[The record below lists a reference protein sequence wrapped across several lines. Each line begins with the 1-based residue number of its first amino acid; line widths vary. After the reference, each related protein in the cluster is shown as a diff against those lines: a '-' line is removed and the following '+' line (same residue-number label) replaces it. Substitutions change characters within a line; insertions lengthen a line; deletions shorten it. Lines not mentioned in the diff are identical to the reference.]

1 MRDDLI
7 VFVTEKGRKMAG
19 ARFANYMRPLI
30 DALRELGNSGTPSE
44 VRDTI
49 AKNLELT
56 DGQIEEQ
63 NKSGASR
70 FHNDL
75 HWARYYLAKEGYLD
89 SSTRGVWSLT
99 EKGIKSNLTPQ
110 KAQEIAKKVHRDD
123 KLGGKAPT
131 DSDEDELPAPS
142 DSSESPT
149 GNHRTVLLD
158 IMKQMTPNSFEKLCQ
173 RLLRESGFQQVQVT
187 GRSGDGGIDG
197 RGLLKINPLMSIHV
211 LFQCKR
217 YKGSVG
223 SEAIRNFR
231 GSMTGR
237 TDKGIFITTGTFTED
252 AKREAL
258 REGAPPIE
266 LVDADNLV
274 EMFEKLG
281 LGLTPKIAY
290 EIDEEF
296 FNEFS

>member
-1 MRDDLI
+1 M
-7 VFVTEKGRKMAG
+7 G
-19 ARFANYMRPLI
+19 PLI

-49 AKNLELT
+49 AKTLKLT
-56 DGQIEEQ
+56 DGQLEEQ

-99 EKGIKSNLTPQ
+99 EKGIKSNITLQ
-110 KAQEIAKKVHRDD
+110 KAQEMAKKVHRDD
-123 KLGGKAPT
+123 KLGGKSLT

-142 DSSESPT
+142 DSSGAQT
-149 GNHRTVLLD
+149 GNHLTVLLE
-158 IMKQMTPNSFEKLCQ
+158 IMKQMTPTSFEKLCQ
-173 RLLRESGFQQVQVT
+173 RFLREAGFQQVEVT
-187 GRSGDGGIDG
+187 GTSGDGGIDG
-197 RGLLKINPLMSIHV
+197 RGLLQVNPLMSIHV

-223 SEAIRNFR
+223 SEAIRHFR
-231 GSMTGR
+231 GAMTGR
-237 TDKGIFITTGTFTED
+237 TDKGIFITTGNFTKE
-252 AKREAL
+252 AQREAL

-266 LVDADNLV
+266 LVDGDKLLA
-274 EMFEKLG
+274 MFEKLE
-281 LGLTPKIAY
+281 LGLRPRIVY

-296 FNEFS
+296 FNDFL